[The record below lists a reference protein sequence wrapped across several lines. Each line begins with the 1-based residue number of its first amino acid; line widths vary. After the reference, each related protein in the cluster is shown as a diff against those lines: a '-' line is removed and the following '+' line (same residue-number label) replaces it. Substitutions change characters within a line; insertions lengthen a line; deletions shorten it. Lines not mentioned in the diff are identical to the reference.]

1 MKTLLLLPLLSSCT
15 IILPDELYVSG
26 NKGKIDP
33 AEGRFYEAD
42 TYGAEVGL
50 TWYLAQPSEAPRE
63 TLVLPAPE
71 VNITPESQAQGS
83 TGTPELLAAAG
94 TLLSGL
100 LGWRYRRQIKKA
112 VTRKARKGPS
122 F

>member
-1 MKTLLLLPLLSSCT
+1 MKILLALLPLSSCT
-15 IILPDELYVSG
+15 LISPDELYVGGS
-26 NKGKIDP
+26 KGMISP
-33 AEGRFYEAD
+33 TEGRFYEAD
-42 TYGAEVGL
+42 TYAVEAGL
-50 TWYLAQPSEAPRE
+50 TWYLAEPSSEPRRE

-71 VNITPESQAQGS
+71 VKISPEPSQGAIGS
-83 TGTPELLAAAG
+83 AELLGAAG

-112 VTRKARKGPS
+112 VTRKPRKGPA